1 MKLFGAHLVK
11 WDVFRLKELC
21 LKGLNA
27 WAEAVRG
34 CQPGPEQ
41 QVALANHWD
50 VPVRIWRHDLHND
63 IDVSS
68 SAQDRSGLR
77 PACNALP
84 WRALQP
90 VCCLAGLHRMLGYGP
105 K

>member
-68 SAQDRSGLR
+68 SAKTALACGL
-77 PACNALP
+77 
-84 WRALQP
+84 P
-90 VCCLAGLHRMLGYGP
+90 VMRFHGGHCSLYVASLGYIGR
-105 K
+105 